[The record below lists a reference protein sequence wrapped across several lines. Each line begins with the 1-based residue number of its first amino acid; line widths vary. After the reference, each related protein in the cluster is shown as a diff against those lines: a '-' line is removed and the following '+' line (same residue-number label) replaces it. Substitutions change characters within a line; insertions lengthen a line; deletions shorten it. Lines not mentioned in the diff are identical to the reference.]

1 MDDPNKKL
9 KIKRVLKLVVFK
21 TFAECSTTTKEEK
34 LRSAY
39 KTFKRKINAVETIKD
54 EIIDISNDEN

>member
-1 MDDPNKKL
+1 MDDQNKKL
-9 KIKRVLKLVVFK
+9 KIKKVLKLVVSK
-21 TFAECSTTTKEEK
+21 TFADCNTTAKEEK

-39 KTFKRKINAVETIKD
+39 KTSKRKINTVETIKE

>member
-1 MDDPNKKL
+1 MDDQNKKL
-9 KIKRVLKLVVFK
+9 KIKKVLKLVVSK
-21 TFAECSTTTKEEK
+21 TFANCNTTAKEEK

-39 KTFKRKINAVETIKD
+39 KTSKRKINAVETIKD